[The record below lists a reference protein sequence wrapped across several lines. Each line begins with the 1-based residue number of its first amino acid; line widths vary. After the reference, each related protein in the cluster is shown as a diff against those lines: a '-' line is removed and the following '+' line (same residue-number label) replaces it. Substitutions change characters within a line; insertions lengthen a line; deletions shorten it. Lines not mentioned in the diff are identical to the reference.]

1 VTRDLLI
8 FDVDGVL
15 VDAED
20 SFTATIV
27 ATVRQFSGR
36 TVSRARIHEYK
47 LAGGWNNDW
56 ALTHRLLADLGC
68 DVPYAAVAA
77 ACERLYF
84 DGGLAGRE
92 RWLPAPGLL
101 PRLAARY
108 AFALFTGRLRR
119 ELQPTLDRFASG
131 IRFAPHICAEDVARG
146 KPDPEGLR
154 LILAA
159 WPAPDSTGLGLQGAP
174 ARSSV
179 KRVAGRSPAG
189 SRANQ
194 CRCWFV
200 GDTVDD
206 ARAARAAGVTFIGVV
221 APHHPH
227 RARLRRSLEQER
239 AAALLDDVNQLE
251 REGILS

>member
-20 SFTATIV
+20 SFTETIV
-27 ATVRQFSGR
+27 AAVRQFSGR
-36 TVSRARIHEYK
+36 TVSRARIHKYK

-56 ALTHRLLADLGC
+56 ALTHRLLADFGC
-68 DVPYAAVAA
+68 EVPCAAVAA

-84 DGGLAGRE
+84 DGGFAARE

-101 PRLAARY
+101 PRLTARCGL
-108 AFALFTGRLRR
+108 ALFTGRLRR
-119 ELQPTLDRFASG
+119 ELQPTLDRFAPEV
-131 IRFAPHICAEDVARG
+131 RFSPQICADDVAQG
-146 KPDPEGLR
+146 KPHPEGLR

-159 WPAPDSTGLGLQGAP
+159 C
-174 ARSSV
+174 ARS
-179 KRVAGRSPAG
+179 
-189 SRANQ
+189 
-194 CRCWFV
+194 RCWFV

-206 ARAARAAGVTFIGVV
+206 ARAARAAGVPFIGVV
-221 APHHPH
+221 APRHPH
-227 RARLRRSLEQER
+227 RARLCRRLRQER

-251 REGILS
+251 TEGILS